1 MQARLFFGGGKI
13 PPAQACLSIL
23 RIFPTCTTKMCRKN
37 YFLYFVIDFLTG
49 NNRDFI
55 LFCHTMAEK
64 LTNVKKQVEKIFF
77 HLFLGK
83 TSGKKF
89 FPLVFWQNK
98 WKNIFSTCFLAKKYF
113 STFFQLGLRLARS
126 IFPPYYG

>member
-1 MQARLFFGGGKI
+1 MFHKI
-13 PPAQACLSIL
+13 ENEKI
-23 RIFPTCTTKMCRKN
+23 
-37 YFLYFVIDFLTG
+37 FLYFVIDFLTG

-83 TSGKKF
+83 TSGKFF
-89 FPLVFWQNK
+89 FPLVFGQNK
-98 WKNIFSTCFLAKKYF
+98 WKNFFSTCF
-113 STFFQLGLRLARS
+113 
-126 IFPPYYG
+126 PPDVLVLYYIS

>member
-1 MQARLFFGGGKI
+1 MGHPVKLIEKVPKSFRYINLF
-13 PPAQACLSIL
+13 
-23 RIFPTCTTKMCRKN
+23 
-37 YFLYFVIDFLTG
+37 FLYFVIDFLTG

-83 TSGKKF
+83 TSGKKI
-89 FPLVFWQNK
+89 FPLVFRQ
-98 WKNIFSTCFLAKKYF
+98 TYLYF
-113 STFFQLGLRLARS
+113 TT
-126 IFPPYYG
+126 

>member
-1 MQARLFFGGGKI
+1 MGYKKRNAWNFPGEFKTQLFTQCYALRNFG
-13 PPAQACLSIL
+13 LW
-23 RIFPTCTTKMCRKN
+23 TKKFF
-37 YFLYFVIDFLTG
+37 FLYFVIDFLTG

-83 TSGKKF
+83 TSGKKI
-89 FPLVFWQNK
+89 FPLVFGQNK
-98 WKNIFSTCFLAKKYF
+98 WKNFFSTCFLTFVNF
-113 STFFQLGLRLARS
+113 SAIVWQKSMKSR
-126 IFPPYYG
+126 